1 MSRRFTKEELDE
13 QFEQFLKESVSD
25 DSIDLGSSQRPSVL
39 DSLGKAA
46 KKETANAPP
55 RPWWNSD
62 DDDNDVSSGRVQEP
76 RKSRF
81 TKVKKPQAVHKEAE
95 AVFKNPIGGE
105 ECRLSEGSTEVSS
118 KPTPKVRSK
127 ALDKLNRLE
136 QRYIAKKEASSKL
149 QGESNDTDSQ
159 GSGDGMLGTGKNFL
173 KSVRSSQPIKEED
186 EDQKENKPGD
196 HQETNPVSF
205 SRDSLEP
212 EESVVASG
220 PDQSAAGFGMDT
232 LDEEEEKAR
241 FFAKLESGVS
251 STIDY
256 SKLNKEL
263 DSTGSTVIATLRNGE
278 KLLSEEEHTKEVKD
292 NSKSTPV
299 SPNYSEDFE
308 DDTSEK
314 EGHDQLS
321 IHKQREGE
329 LSCRDESA
337 GKAASEDVQPDQYS
351 AVQSGSHQKSE
362 APAMLAKV
370 SLLDSLESTAEA
382 QKRNITNEKA
392 DKEMENTEPREQEMT
407 GTVSYGQSGA
417 SDMEALH
424 EAYRKINY
432 SFGDSDGYHEIPE
445 HLQKKNFIVQTL
457 ESTRETAPNVTT
469 TESDM
474 PTAEELMKPIGVGH
488 GFARGF
494 ALQPVS
500 ESGCLA
506 ETIDEFSHK
515 ISLMEHKNSEDS
527 ILDYFSGGPNKENFS
542 GILRAREDTKTVKQ
556 SKIADE
562 VDHLMKYAED
572 SKVKR
577 LPRHS
582 SPVLN
587 KNKTQQTSGCSP
599 VLLGKSLIPGPQTPS
614 KQIKSPQTKNKKTVS
629 GSSQSTKSY
638 GFSKSSSSVKQ
649 SSPASERKT
658 LNQGMKRNSTKHKS
672 PADPAAVRT
681 KGGDSQALHPTQS
694 GLKMNNELIASVQS
708 FAAFLQQQI
717 DRNPQGFLNS
727 QFQAMEHSQDL
738 VQEFPGAKHIPRAPQ
753 SMHREISLL
762 KHAEEAQERWS
773 SEHVLVEELKA
784 QLIQKE
790 KELKNQEEELKF
802 AHSKEVFN
810 LKQENYILQT
820 KLHSV
825 EEANNKKNLIFAG
838 ATDPVTEDKL
848 KLIEKELKEQE
859 ILIQGYHRENEKLYR
874 QVKELQNQNK
884 LNEDKMFKE
893 NQRLMTELASTKEQ
907 ITRNNLQKVPDNG
920 SEHSRDHSFTEL
932 LTQLRAA
939 QGGEA
944 RLMEEVR
951 RLKQD
956 KQSLELDL
964 EVMKKERDLAKAQA
978 VYVSGDKTFE
988 MKVMGEKYNQEIA
1001 DLKKRLQ
1008 WYAENQELLDKD
1020 TMRLQAATSEIE
1032 KLKEQVEKL
1041 KAEVGNRNIQQQR
1054 KMKERVGDAK
1064 RIQDLERQV
1073 KEMEEIIRRRHPN
1086 SLPALIYAAASAGE
1100 GGAAAKPETVT
1111 FLEKRVQR
1119 LEAELQGKDEEA
1131 KRSLRAMEQQYHKIK
1146 IQYEQR
1152 ISELEQLLS
1161 HKLIPE
1167 REESDQ
1173 WAAEAGAL
1181 GEELKQLREAYQA
1194 KEDALQ
1200 REIETLQN
1208 QLLPTK
1214 QKVAENCRKSP
1225 QRPEKQVEG
1234 TYKIKL
1240 DKLNQEVAAK
1250 NKTIQELSRTVE
1262 KLQKERRSLLSRQT
1276 GDGKVCPSKLHSS
1289 QMNKNKSVPRADRNS
1304 TGAVE
1309 GFPATWDEKD
1319 YQPHA
1324 FAGSHIS
1331 EVLQDNER
1339 LEREVERL
1347 ALDMDQ
1353 QRVKLQAAVAQ
1364 AECEARRTQEETA
1377 EYVSS
1382 LKAEHQKE
1390 LEHLVTHH
1398 ALEHSSSKVAE
1409 LSNKVSTQEIMIRH
1423 LRDQVSELQ
1432 KTKEALAVL
1441 HVREETLQTQ
1451 MAKLLEELRE
1461 AKEAHTPELK
1471 HFSALERKIK
1481 NMEIRHLQREQELQ
1495 QIIEQTRRIVH
1506 EEQQQEVSKWKRLAQ
1521 QKTGELEAFRVE
1533 LDSILDV
1540 LRELQRQGVVIPA
1553 PHTAAQRVT
1562 GLDWRT

>member
-1 MSRRFTKEELDE
+1 
-13 QFEQFLKESVSD
+13 
-25 DSIDLGSSQRPSVL
+25 
-39 DSLGKAA
+39 
-46 KKETANAPP
+46 
-55 RPWWNSD
+55 
-62 DDDNDVSSGRVQEP
+62 
-76 RKSRF
+76 
-81 TKVKKPQAVHKEAE
+81 
-95 AVFKNPIGGE
+95 
-105 ECRLSEGSTEVSS
+105 
-118 KPTPKVRSK
+118 
-127 ALDKLNRLE
+127 
-136 QRYIAKKEASSKL
+136 
-149 QGESNDTDSQ
+149 
-159 GSGDGMLGTGKNFL
+159 
-173 KSVRSSQPIKEED
+173 
-186 EDQKENKPGD
+186 
-196 HQETNPVSF
+196 
-205 SRDSLEP
+205 
-212 EESVVASG
+212 
-220 PDQSAAGFGMDT
+220 
-232 LDEEEEKAR
+232 
-241 FFAKLESGVS
+241 
-251 STIDY
+251 
-256 SKLNKEL
+256 
-263 DSTGSTVIATLRNGE
+263 
-278 KLLSEEEHTKEVKD
+278 
-292 NSKSTPV
+292 
-299 SPNYSEDFE
+299 
-308 DDTSEK
+308 
-314 EGHDQLS
+314 
-321 IHKQREGE
+321 
-329 LSCRDESA
+329 
-337 GKAASEDVQPDQYS
+337 
-351 AVQSGSHQKSE
+351 
-362 APAMLAKV
+362 
-370 SLLDSLESTAEA
+370 
-382 QKRNITNEKA
+382 
-392 DKEMENTEPREQEMT
+392 
-407 GTVSYGQSGA
+407 
-417 SDMEALH
+417 
-424 EAYRKINY
+424 
-432 SFGDSDGYHEIPE
+432 
-445 HLQKKNFIVQTL
+445 
-457 ESTRETAPNVTT
+457 
-469 TESDM
+469 
-474 PTAEELMKPIGVGH
+474 
-488 GFARGF
+488 
-494 ALQPVS
+494 
-500 ESGCLA
+500 
-506 ETIDEFSHK
+506 
-515 ISLMEHKNSEDS
+515 
-527 ILDYFSGGPNKENFS
+527 
-542 GILRAREDTKTVKQ
+542 
-556 SKIADE
+556 
-562 VDHLMKYAED
+562 
-572 SKVKR
+572 
-577 LPRHS
+577 
-582 SPVLN
+582 
-587 KNKTQQTSGCSP
+587 
-599 VLLGKSLIPGPQTPS
+599 
-614 KQIKSPQTKNKKTVS
+614 
-629 GSSQSTKSY
+629 
-638 GFSKSSSSVKQ
+638 
-649 SSPASERKT
+649 
-658 LNQGMKRNSTKHKS
+658 
-672 PADPAAVRT
+672 
-681 KGGDSQALHPTQS
+681 
-694 GLKMNNELIASVQS
+694 
-708 FAAFLQQQI
+708 
-717 DRNPQGFLNS
+717 
-727 QFQAMEHSQDL
+727 
-738 VQEFPGAKHIPRAPQ
+738 
-753 SMHREISLL
+753 MHREISLL

-820 KLHSV
+820 KVAAVKQSKH
-825 EEANNKKNLIFAG
+825 NLFILN

-859 ILIQGYHRENEKLYR
+859 ILIQGYHQENEKLYR

-920 SEHSRDHSFTEL
+920 SEQSRDHSFTEL